1 MQIEKERIE
10 EILTREYKDKI
21 LTEPNPFLINHG
33 IIDMYYPDIADALI
47 NDYDTTK
54 ELVEAVLNDMTLHD
68 TNLTVRFYNIQNKQL
83 IHDIH
88 SNQQGKLVEING
100 KVIKTTT
107 VFQQVNKAIYQCQQ
121 CGSMSEQTIRH
132 DEKVKNRIQFTC
144 AACNYNRWHELRVDK
159 SEFTD
164 MQLLTVQENRDDT
177 LDGHKPSE
185 IQCILTGDLIQTV
198 KSGDAIILNG
208 LVELRN
214 ESGKNM
220 FQEYIIVENIHPE
233 KEDFEHI
240 TLTAAD
246 KKAILEASK
255 DKDIISKLK
264 SSIAPSIYGCDEIK
278 EAVLLQLFGSDRI
291 NVYGSLKRGDIHILL
306 VGDAGLGKSQILKF
320 VSELAPRGIYT
331 SGKSSSG
338 AGLTATATK
347 DVNGVWTLEAGA
359 MVLADKGFLCIDELD
374 KMSETDRSSIHEAL
388 EQQTISVSKAG
399 LNTTLDT
406 RCSVLA
412 AANPKFG
419 SFDERNKKLTLA
431 QQINLSDPIQSRFDL
446 IFIMIDSIDN
456 DEVFVRNFFHSNNE
470 VVYDADFIRKYI
482 SYAKEEVH
490 PDFTR
495 ESEKRIQEFYMKWRR
510 HQYETDTGTKVAPR
524 QMDALTRLSRASARA
539 RLSDKVELEDVYRA
553 SALVKYCIN
562 QFEPQLVDENTEQ
575 VGYKEDLSDARTD
588 EKMRDEMK
596 RLAHDYENSIPSKV
610 IYRHLGELQFSSTFI
625 EKWLRDMDDKENMI
639 LDVTSQEWSCKGE
652 WYEE

>member
-1 MQIEKERIE
+1 
-10 EILTREYKDKI
+10 
-21 LTEPNPFLINHG
+21 
-33 IIDMYYPDIADALI
+33 
-47 NDYDTTK
+47 
-54 ELVEAVLNDMTLHD
+54 MTLHD
-68 TNLTVRFYNIQNKQL
+68 TELTVRFYNIQNKQV

-88 SNQQGKLVEING
+88 SNQQGRLVEING

-107 VFQQVNKAIYQCQQ
+107 VFQQVNKAVYQCQQ
-121 CGSMSEQTIRH
+121 CGFLSKQTIRH
-132 DEKVKNRIQFTC
+132 DEKVKNRLQFTC
-144 AACNYNRWHELRVDK
+144 DACNHNRWHELRVDK

-164 MQLLTVQENRDDT
+164 MQLLTVQEHRDDT

-185 IQCILTGDLIQTV
+185 IQCILTGDMIQSV
-198 KSGDAIILNG
+198 KSGDAVILNG

-220 FQEYIIVENIHPE
+220 FQEYIIVEHIQPE
-233 KEDFEHI
+233 KEDFEQI
-240 TLTAAD
+240 TLTPDD
-246 KKAILEASK
+246 KEAILTASK
-255 DKDIISKLK
+255 DTDVISKLK

-291 NVYGSLKRGDIHILL
+291 NAYGSLKRGDIHILL

-419 SFDERNKKLTLA
+419 SFDQRNTKLSLA

-446 IFIMIDSIDN
+446 IFIMIDSIEN
-456 DEVFVRNFFHSNNE
+456 DEVFVKNFFHSSNE
-470 VVYDADFIRKYI
+470 VVYDPDFIRKYI
-482 SYAKEEVH
+482 SYAKEYVH
-490 PDFTR
+490 PEFTL
-495 ESEKRIQEFYMKWRR
+495 ESEKKIQEFYMTWRR
-510 HQYETDTGTKVAPR
+510 HHYETDSGTKVVPR

-539 RLSDKVELEDVYRA
+539 RLSNKVELEDVYRA
-553 SALVKYCIN
+553 SNLVKYCIN
-562 QFEPQLVDENTEQ
+562 KFEAQLVDTNTEQ

-588 EKMRDEMK
+588 EKMREEVK
-596 RLAHDYENSIPSKV
+596 RLAHDYENTIPSRV
-610 IYRHLGELQFSSTFI
+610 IYMSLGDLQFSKTFI
-625 EKWLRDMDDKENMI
+625 TKWLEDMDDKENMI
-639 LDVTSQEWSCKGE
+639 CDVTSQEWSCKGE

>member
-10 EILTREYKDKI
+10 EILIREYKDKI
-21 LTEPNPFLINHG
+21 LTEPNPFPINHG
-33 IIDMYYPDIADALI
+33 TIDMYYPDIADALI

-144 AACNYNRWHELRVDK
+144 AACNHNRWHELRVDE

-185 IQCILTGDLIQTV
+185 IQCILTGDMIQTV

-220 FQEYIIVENIHPE
+220 FQEYIIVENIQPE
-233 KEDFEHI
+233 KEDFEQI
-240 TLTAAD
+240 TLTPAD

-255 DKDIISKLK
+255 DKDVISKLK

-291 NVYGSLKRGDIHILL
+291 NAYGSLKRGDIHILL

-374 KMSETDRSSIHEAL
+374 KMSETDRASIHEAL

-456 DEVFVRNFFHSNNE
+456 DEMFVRNFFHSNNE

-495 ESEKRIQEFYMKWRR
+495 ESEEKIQEFYMKWRR

-539 RLSDKVELEDVYRA
+539 RLSDKVELDDVYRA
-553 SALVKYCIN
+553 STLVKYCIN
-562 QFEPQLVDENTEQ
+562 KFEAQLVDENTEQ

-596 RLAHDYENSIPSKV
+596 RLAHDYENSIPSKI